1 MVGAVA
7 LIVLLVQPLLI
18 IFAGLVFAAM
28 LDGGVRLLGRVL
40 PIGRGWRL
48 LIVVLLTIAF
58 LAATFYMTGVQVAAQ
73 VNQLRVTLEVQAVR
87 VTGWLT
93 EQGLMPGAS
102 DINGIARQALGSVGR
117 ITSWVGTAVGALTTM
132 FMILVIGLFVAMDPK
147 VYDRGLQWMVPQDHR
162 TEFAIVLQRMGKTL
176 RRLLFG
182 RLVGMFAEGVLTWFA
197 LMIGGVPMAL
207 ILGILTGLL
216 AFIPNIGAFISGAL
230 MIAVGFSAGTH
241 TGFWAIGT
249 YLIVQTFDG
258 YVLIPI
264 VAKRTVDLPP
274 ALTLGMPN
282 SGKRLVRYPRPRAR
296 RSDDRND
303 EDGARTPQR
312 ECRGEGRR
320 SVKGLLYDYWR
331 SSASYR
337 VRICLNLKRVAYE
350 IVPVNLVEGAQTA
363 PENRSLNPQGF
374 VPTLVV
380 DGRPLVQSL
389 AIVDWLDA
397 TFPDPPMVAKD
408 PFVRSGQ
415 LARALVCAA
424 DIHPIDNL
432 RVLKRLESQF
442 GANQAAKDAWYRHW
456 VVEGLTALEAM
467 AEDGPFLGGDAPD
480 ISDVCLIPQ
489 LYNARRFDV
498 PLDAWSKL
506 LGAEAAAAAL
516 PAFQTA
522 HPDRV
527 RPG

>member
-1 MVGAVA
+1 MGVAAVGPRGHLASPRAGELSDDALHFVEGGESVRVVSGASPHEVRNPATRSEIRRAAVWIGMVCAVA
-7 LIVLLVQPLLI
+7 LVVLLVQPLLI

-58 LAATFYMTGVQVAAQ
+58 LGATFYMTGVQVTGQ
-73 VNQLRVTLEVQAVR
+73 VNQLRATLEVQAVR

-117 ITSWVGTAVGALTTM
+117 ITSWVGTAVGALTTI

-147 VYDRGLQWMVPQDHR
+147 VYDRGLQWMVPQDYR

-182 RLVGMFAEGVLTWFA
+182 RLIGMFAEGVLTWFA
-197 LMIGGVPMAL
+197 LMLGGVPMAL

-216 AFIPNIGAFISGAL
+216 AFIPNIGAFVSGAL

-274 ALTLGMPN
+274 ALTLGMQILA
-282 SGKRLVRYPRPRAR
+282 SALFGIL
-296 RSDDRND
+296 
-303 EDGARTPQR
+303 
-312 ECRGEGRR
+312 
-320 SVKGLLYDYWR
+320 GLALAD
-331 SSASYR
+331 
-337 VRICLNLKRVAYE
+337 
-350 IVPVNLVEGAQTA
+350 PMTA
-363 PENRSLNPQGF
+363 
-374 VPTLVV
+374 
-380 DGRPLVQSL
+380 
-389 AIVDWLDA
+389 
-397 TFPDPPMVAKD
+397 MMK
-408 PFVRSGQ
+408 
-415 LARALVCAA
+415 
-424 DIHPIDNL
+424 
-432 RVLKRLESQF
+432 
-442 GANQAAKDAWYRHW
+442 
-456 VVEGLTALEAM
+456 TALERRSEN
-467 AEDGPFLGGDAPD
+467 AEE
-480 ISDVCLIPQ
+480 
-489 LYNARRFDV
+489 RT
-498 PLDAWSKL
+498 
-506 LGAEAAAAAL
+506 EA
-516 PAFQTA
+516 
-522 HPDRV
+522 
-527 RPG
+527 